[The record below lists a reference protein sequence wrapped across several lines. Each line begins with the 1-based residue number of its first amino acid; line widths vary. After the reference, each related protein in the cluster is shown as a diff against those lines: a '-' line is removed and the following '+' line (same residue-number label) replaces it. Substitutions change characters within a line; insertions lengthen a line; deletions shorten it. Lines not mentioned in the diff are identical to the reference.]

1 MKKFWKWIVIMVI
14 HQLEYT
20 QCHEL
25 YALKWLKWQIL
36 RCVDYHNKKKNLPHN
51 VSNLK
56 TRKRNLQVSKLKTYL
71 GARSRACMQNKDSE
85 SQISADIVSC
95 GVDLNCTLKS
105 PRELTEVLIPG
116 PDLQR
121 FWFNWFEGSLDY
133 LPNQVLGISMEMN
146 FLWIWIHSQN
156 YESYEERGRVSRH
169 KIKGTF
175 SYPNKRWKNNI
186 KENLK

>member
-1 MKKFWKWIVIMVI
+1 MKKFWKWMVIMVI

-36 RCVDYHNKKKNLPHN
+36 RCVDFTTIKKKSPPQC
-51 VSNLK
+51 VLK
-56 TRKRNLQVSKLKTYL
+56 TRKRSLQVSKLKTDL

-85 SQISADIVSC
+85 SQISAGIVSS
-95 GVDLNCTLKS
+95 GVNLNCTLKS

-116 PDLQR
+116 PNLQR

-156 YESYEERGRVSRH
+156 YESYEERERVSRH
-169 KIKGTF
+169 KIKGAF
-175 SYPNKRWKNNI
+175 SYPNKR
-186 KENLK
+186 